1 MVSSVAATTRC
12 GARTRASFGWV
23 KPFGV
28 APYIGI
34 CHPASRDRCRFS
46 IYMFSIW
53 IRNRFVG
60 DKKKQDFFRVATRAP
75 FRLCSS

>member
-1 MVSSVAATTRC
+1 MVSSVAATARC
-12 GARTRASFGWV
+12 GARTRACFGWV

-34 CHPASRDRCRFS
+34 HHPASSDRCRFS

-53 IRNRFVG
+53 IHNRFVG
-60 DKKKQDFFRVATRAP
+60 DKEEKAGF
-75 FRLCSS
+75 L

>member
-1 MVSSVAATTRC
+1 MVSSVAATARC
-12 GARTRASFGWV
+12 GARTRAWFGWV

-34 CHPASRDRCRFS
+34 RHPASSDRCRFS

-53 IRNRFVG
+53 IRN
-60 DKKKQDFFRVATRAP
+60 
-75 FRLCSS
+75 